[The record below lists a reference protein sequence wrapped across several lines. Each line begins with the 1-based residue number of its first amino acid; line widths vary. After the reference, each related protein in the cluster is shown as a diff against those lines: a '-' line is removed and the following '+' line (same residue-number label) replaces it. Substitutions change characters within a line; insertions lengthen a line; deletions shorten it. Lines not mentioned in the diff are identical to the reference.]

1 MDIISMGVAN
11 KATMEESK
19 ARKQTLEVGVIGTQ
33 SSVAKRLEV
42 LETSY
47 LSGVQKANQLIVKD
61 AINIMK
67 AHQRLN
73 TVALSKKYKMENMV
87 YDDLL
92 DLSGIDTTKSS
103 NYSHDAILGTIRK
116 NSGSEF
122 MVLETVT
129 ESLTFDPKN
138 VLVRAT
144 GMRLNRR
151 DYVSYKCPAQSI
163 KGSYSNINAIT
174 DMVFD
179 TPSYYATS
187 MTTDSEV
194 EVDLL
199 KVRSL
204 DWVSVIFYYGDVRT
218 YNNVVIKV
226 SADRIAWKTVFNSAV
241 DGNFVSTKDGK
252 KVLLNGDY
260 YRYIRVASKG
270 NTVNSANH
278 IVEILAFGEAEGA
291 DMSFKA
297 KNNLAKNSTVTA
309 SVGSISN
316 PNVVIDGIR
325 DTGTYAM
332 GVAGTEIQVDLN
344 RVFTISGVR
353 LIHYSADGRTYY
365 DVKIRVSE
373 DGVTWKTLLDNKITG
388 NYVESPEGKLAISN
402 DDKVRYIRCYANGSN
417 KNPYNHWVEIEVY
430 EGDSSIGEKISE
442 VSLVNTK
449 AFVSR
454 DAGVTWQEVK
464 LEQLTE
470 LDDKTSLKSQKFK
483 ARFVTETQEVIDGYS
498 LLWS

>member
-1 MDIISMGVAN
+1 MDIISMGVAS
-11 KATMEESK
+11 KAAMEESK
-19 ARKQTLEVGVIGTQ
+19 TRKQTLEVGVIGTQ
-33 SSVAKRLEV
+33 ASVAKRLEV

-47 LSGVQKANQLIVKD
+47 LSGVKKANDLIIKD
-61 AINIMK
+61 TINILK

-73 TVALSKKYKMENMV
+73 TVALSKKYKMENMI

-92 DLSGIDTTKSS
+92 DLSGIDTAKSS
-103 NYSHDAILGTIRK
+103 NYSHDGVIGTIRK
-116 NSGSEF
+116 NSVSAP

-129 ESLTFDPKN
+129 ESLTFDPKS

-144 GMRLNRR
+144 GVRSNVR
-151 DYVSYKCPAQSI
+151 DYVSYKCPARSI
-163 KGSYSNINAIT
+163 KGSYTNLPAIT
-174 DMVFD
+174 DMIFN
-179 TPSYYATS
+179 TANAYATS

-204 DWVSVIFYYGDVRT
+204 DWVTVIFYYGDVRS
-218 YNNVVIKV
+218 YNDVVVKV
-226 SADRIAWKTVFNSAV
+226 SADGITWKTAFNSAV
-241 DGNFVSTKDGK
+241 DGSFVSTKDGK

-278 IVEILAFGEAEGA
+278 IVEIMAFGEAEGA
-291 DMSFKA
+291 DMSFKP
-297 KNNLAKNSTVTA
+297 NNNVSRNATVTA
-309 SVGSISN
+309 SAGSISS
-316 PNVVIDGIR
+316 PNVVVDGIR
-325 DTGTYAM
+325 DTTSYAI

-344 RVFTISGVR
+344 KVFTISGVR
-353 LIHYSADGRTYY
+353 LIHYYADSRTYY

-373 DGVTWKTLLDNKITG
+373 DGITWKTLLDNKVSG
-388 NYVESPEGKLAISN
+388 NYVETGEGKLAISN
-402 DDKVRYIRCYANGSN
+402 NDKVRYIRCYANGSN
-417 KNPYNHWVEIEVY
+417 KNAYNHWVEIEVY
-430 EGDSSIGEKISE
+430 EGDSLIGEKVSE

-449 AFVSR
+449 AFISR

-470 LDDKTSLKSQKFK
+470 LDDKISLKSQKLK
-483 ARFVTETQEVIDGYS
+483 ARFVTETQEIVDGYAV
-498 LLWS
+498 LWN